1 MADPKLR
8 GSDDD
13 LPSMHK
19 AADDHYPL
27 TPPAGA
33 TPAPVDKSVYGGNT
47 AKYATGKPF
56 GTRKPSTDSQRL
68 GQDIGK
74 LGGMLGGIPAGFNA
88 LNEALKRK
96 P

>member
-8 GSDDD
+8 GTDDS
-13 LPSMHK
+13 LPTMAEH
-19 AADDHYPL
+19 ADALHP
-27 TPPAGA
+27 TA
-33 TPAPVDKSVYGGNT
+33 APVDKSVYGGNT

-74 LGGMLGGIPAGFNA
+74 LGSMLGGIPAGFNA